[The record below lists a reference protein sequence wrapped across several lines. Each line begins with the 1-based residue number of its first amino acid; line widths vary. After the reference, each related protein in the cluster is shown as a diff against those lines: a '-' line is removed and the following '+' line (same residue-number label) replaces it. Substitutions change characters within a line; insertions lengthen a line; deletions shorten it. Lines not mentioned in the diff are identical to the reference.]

1 MSLER
6 ILNVVGFSLLAL
18 CFVLSMGRIVKR
30 KAKDL
35 DPDVRYLRIAHNVQ
49 EDGMQRGLQAAARA
63 FTEMYPDVVV
73 EQIVVP
79 ARVYRSWTNTML
91 IGEQAPDLMLNETVF
106 GEQMIKYF
114 ESYNRLMDQPNPY
127 NEGTD
132 LEGVPWRNTFIDSLE
147 GRPAFLPMNYS
158 YYGVPLTASTTR
170 MLYNRNL
177 LERITGSSEPPDNY
191 EDFIDLC
198 KAIHAYA
205 KEEGRWLIPVAGSG
219 TSDFLV
225 RHLIMS
231 QTQRLALE
239 LDQTRRLTYISDQV
253 GVAYLQDR
261 WRYDMQQVRLGLELV
276 NEIVTNFQPG
286 FMQATTQDALFYF
299 AQERAVMMIATAIEA
314 QSILSQLAFEAGV
327 FEIPLPD
334 TQHPKYGKYLLGR
347 TSEAGN
353 LTRFVLGLTRQSK
366 HPDLALE
373 FVYFLTSLEGNRI
386 FAETSGRLP
395 SVVGVTTPRDMQPFI
410 PRTEGYPPGL
420 FPVHLGPGMELFDS
434 QFYILQQGA
443 GGTEAFIDAM
453 DANMTEAVV
462 EGFNW
467 VVSVRT
473 QNVQSQDTWVG
484 SLWYELE
491 NRPPANE
498 KQNIYLNELL
508 DGVTELQLYQDAGRY
523 WIKDQVAKAGYELRV
538 R

>member
-6 ILNVVGFSLLAL
+6 TLNVVGFSLLAL
-18 CFVLSMGRIVKR
+18 CFVLSIARVVKR
-30 KAKDL
+30 KTMEL

-63 FTEMYPDVVV
+63 FTKMYPDVVV

-79 ARVYRSWTNTML
+79 ARVYTSWTNTML

-177 LERITGSSEPPDNY
+177 LERITGSGEPPDNY

-198 KAIHAYA
+198 NAIHAYA
-205 KEEGRWLIPVAGSG
+205 KEEGRRLIPVAGSG

-239 LDQTRRLTYISDQV
+239 LDQTRRLTYISDQSES
-253 GVAYLQDR
+253 L
-261 WRYDMQQVRLGLELV
+261 
-276 NEIVTNFQPG
+276 IF
-286 FMQATTQDALFYF
+286 
-299 AQERAVMMIATAIEA
+299 
-314 QSILSQLAFEAGV
+314 
-327 FEIPLPD
+327 
-334 TQHPKYGKYLLGR
+334 R
-347 TSEAGN
+347 T
-353 LTRFVLGLTRQSK
+353 
-366 HPDLALE
+366 
-373 FVYFLTSLEGNRI
+373 
-386 FAETSGRLP
+386 
-395 SVVGVTTPRDMQPFI
+395 
-410 PRTEGYPPGL
+410 
-420 FPVHLGPGMELFDS
+420 
-434 QFYILQQGA
+434 A
-443 GGTEAFIDAM
+443 GGTICSKCALAW
-453 DANMTEAVV
+453 N
-462 EGFNW
+462 
-467 VVSVRT
+467 
-473 QNVQSQDTWVG
+473 
-484 SLWYELE
+484 SLMKL
-491 NRPPANE
+491 
-498 KQNIYLNELL
+498 
-508 DGVTELQLYQDAGRY
+508 
-523 WIKDQVAKAGYELRV
+523 
-538 R
+538 